1 MKFVLNDEVAN
12 RHNITFGDLRLGDIF
27 MHDNHIY
34 IKGVLKRD
42 KSAVVEDFQK
52 HNAIKLSDPLA
63 SLVHFRED
71 DTVAKYIGDD
81 IYLDKEKFID
91 TEVD

>member
-1 MKFVLNDEVAN
+1 MRFVLNDEVAN

-27 MHDNHIY
+27 IRDNKIY
-34 IKGVLKRD
+34 IKAVLKRD
-42 KSAVVEDFQK
+42 KTVGDFQK
-52 HNAIKLSDPLA
+52 HNAIELSNPLA
-63 SLVHFRED
+63 SLVHFRDD

>member
-12 RHNITFGDLRLGDIF
+12 RHNITFGDLCLGDIF
-27 MHDNHIY
+27 MRDNKIY
-34 IKGVLKRD
+34 IKTVLKSN
-42 KSAVVEDFQK
+42 KTGDFQK

-63 SLVHFRED
+63 SLVYFRED
-71 DTVAKYIGDD
+71 DTVAKYIGDN
-81 IYLDKEKFID
+81 IYLDKERFID

>member
-1 MKFVLNDEVAN
+1 M
-12 RHNITFGDLRLGDIF
+12 R
-27 MHDNHIY
+27 DNKIY
-34 IKGVLKRD
+34 IKAVLKRD
-42 KSAVVEDFQK
+42 KNENV
-52 HNAIKLSDPLA
+52 NAIKLSDPLA
-63 SLVHFRED
+63 SLVHFRDD

>member
-1 MKFVLNDEVAN
+1 MKFILNNEVAN
-12 RHNITFGDLRLGDIF
+12 RHNITFGDLCLGDIF
-27 MHDNHIY
+27 MRDNKIY
-34 IKGVLKRD
+34 IKAVLKRD
-42 KSAVVEDFQK
+42 KNENV
-52 HNAIKLSDPLA
+52 NAIKLSDPLA
-63 SLVHFRED
+63 SLVHFRDD